1 MGRTKQIMEQ
11 RRKDAEARNAIYA
24 NLPFKERLA
33 RQTPNG
39 KAAKKLLKR
48 LAEQEASLAKGL
60 DNAKKKEFVPS
71 PIETSHE
78 SSHKKA
84 KQ

>member
-24 NLPFKERLA
+24 NLSLKEKLA

-48 LAEQEASLAKGL
+48 AAEQEASGAKGSEQ
-60 DNAKKKEFVPS
+60 AKK
-71 PIETSHE
+71 
-78 SSHKKA
+78 
-84 KQ
+84 